1 MNNQED
7 PMRTTVKPV
16 HQWINMEG
24 EDLQR
29 RKIEKW
35 LFGAMF
41 SWPVI
46 LLVLHTGL
54 LYSLVAYYGFPIFT
68 TILIGIALR
77 YYPAS
82 RRFLQ
87 WFAAV
92 ILVIALYMGVMYYG
106 YLLQYGWK
114 WLESVIRTPVIWLD
128 GLLVILS
135 AIYLIVPQ
143 RAWRWFRDRVKLLW
157 KRIGHH
163 QEGTHDGK

>member
-1 MNNQED
+1 
-7 PMRTTVKPV
+7 MRITVKPV

-68 TILIGIALR
+68 TILLGIALR

-87 WFAAV
+87 WFAGI
-92 ILVIALYMGVMYYG
+92 ILVVALYIGVGYY
-106 YLLQYGWK
+106 YDSLQHGWK
-114 WLESVIRTPVIWLD
+114 WVESAIRSPVVWFD
-128 GLLVILS
+128 GLLVFLS

-143 RAWRWFRDRVKLLW
+143 RAWRWLGDRMKLLW
-157 KRIGHH
+157 KRVRHGRSI
-163 QEGTHDGK
+163 

>member
-7 PMRTTVKPV
+7 PMRITVKPV

-68 TILIGIALR
+68 TILLGIALR

-87 WFAAV
+87 WFAGI
-92 ILVIALYMGVMYYG
+92 ILVVALYIGVGYY
-106 YLLQYGWK
+106 YDSLQHGWK
-114 WLESVIRTPVIWLD
+114 WVESAIRSPVVWFD
-128 GLLVILS
+128 GLLVFLS

-143 RAWRWFRDRVKLLW
+143 RAWRWLGDRMKLLW
-157 KRIGHH
+157 KRVRHGRSI
-163 QEGTHDGK
+163 

>member
-1 MNNQED
+1 
-7 PMRTTVKPV
+7 MRTTVKPV
-16 HQWINMEG
+16 RQWTPADG
-24 EDLQR
+24 ENPRR

-41 SWPVI
+41 LWPAI

-54 LYSLVAYYGFPIFT
+54 LYSIVAYYGFPIFT

-92 ILVIALYMGVMYYG
+92 ILVIALYMGVMYHG
-106 YLLQYGWK
+106 YSLQYGWK
-114 WLESVIRTPVIWLD
+114 WLESVVKAPVVRFD
-128 GLLVILS
+128 GLLVVMSI
-135 AIYLIVPQ
+135 IYLAVPQ
-143 RAWRWFRDRVKLLW
+143 RAWVWLGDRVKLLW
-157 KRIGHH
+157 KRVRHGRSV
-163 QEGTHDGK
+163 

>member
-1 MNNQED
+1 
-7 PMRTTVKPV
+7 MRTTIKSV
-16 HQWINMEG
+16 HPWTTPNSENPR
-24 EDLQR
+24 R
-29 RKIEKW
+29 RKTEKW

-41 SWPVI
+41 LWPAI

-54 LYSLVAYYGFPIFT
+54 LYSLMAYYGFPIFA

-106 YLLQYGWK
+106 YSLQYGWK
-114 WLESVIRTPVIWLD
+114 WLESVVKTPVVRFD
-128 GLLVILS
+128 GLLVVMSI
-135 AIYLIVPQ
+135 IYLAVPQ
-143 RAWRWFRDRVKLLW
+143 RAWVWLGDRVKLLW
-157 KRIGHH
+157 KRIGH
-163 QEGTHDGK
+163 GRSI

>member
-1 MNNQED
+1 MEESETAGMNSENA
-7 PMRTTVKPV
+7 
-16 HQWINMEG
+16 
-24 EDLQR
+24 
-29 RKIEKW
+29 RKSNIEKR

-41 SWPVI
+41 LWPVI

-106 YLLQYGWK
+106 YSLQYGWK
-114 WLESVIRTPVIWLD
+114 WLESVIRTPVVRFD
-128 GLLVILS
+128 GLLVVLS
-135 AIYLIVPQ
+135 IIYLSVPQ
-143 RAWRWFRDRVKLLW
+143 RAWGWLGARVKLLW
-157 KRIGHH
+157 KRGRHGRSI
-163 QEGTHDGK
+163 